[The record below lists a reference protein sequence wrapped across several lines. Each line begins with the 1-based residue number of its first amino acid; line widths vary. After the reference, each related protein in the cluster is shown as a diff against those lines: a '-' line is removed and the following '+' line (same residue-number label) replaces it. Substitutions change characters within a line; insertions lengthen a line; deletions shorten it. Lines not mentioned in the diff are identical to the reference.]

1 VRVFLTATLAAA
13 VLAGCGSAPRPNEP
27 PQRVGT
33 IAGFTR
39 YSVPSAGFSLAVPK
53 SWRAMTADQ
62 AFGPRRKA
70 LDQLINENTD
80 IAQFRDIFERPDT
93 PIKLV
98 AVHPEADTG
107 RATSLNVLV
116 MKAPGDG
123 SFEDFIHASEGDLD
137 QIKRETRGFKRVVV
151 SLPAGKAQR
160 ISYLA
165 SYRYSGRLLLVE
177 TVQYGLVA
185 DGRSFILT
193 YATPNG
199 LAHEHAGD
207 FQRSAR
213 SFRSL

>member
-1 VRVFLTATLAAA
+1 MFLTATLVAA
-13 VLAGCGSAPRPNEP
+13 VLAGCGSAPRANEP

-70 LDQLINENTD
+70 LDRLIDENPEL
-80 IAQFRDIFERPDT
+80 AQFRDLFQRPDS

-98 AVHPEADTG
+98 AVHPEPNTA
-107 RATSLNVLV
+107 RATSVNVLV
-116 MKAPGDG
+116 MKAPGNG

-137 QIKRETRGFKRVVV
+137 QIKRQTRGFERTVV

-165 SYRYSGRLLLVE
+165 SYRFSGQVLLVE

-185 DGRSFILT
+185 RGRSFILT
-193 YATPNG
+193 YATPEG
-199 LAHEHAGD
+199 LADEHADD
-207 FQRSAR
+207 FERSAR